1 MLFACLS
8 QAQVTTEGTEFW
20 LGFMQNNDV
29 SAPSSL
35 EIFITSKTTAEVEIF
50 LYQDNTTRSIT
61 VTPGVTHQEVI
72 NFDVSNPYAATLS
85 GNIER
90 KAIRILSDVDIS
102 VYAFNN
108 RQRSADATVILPAPS
123 LGIEYYVA
131 GYWEDGPDDGIGTVD
146 SPSEFLIVAAQDDT
160 EIEVTTSVQTISGQP
175 ANSPYNIILNQGELY
190 QVKANGDLSGSYIRV
205 AEGSADCKNFAV
217 FGGNQWGR
225 VTLNENCATTNDPS
239 FLGGYAADHLF
250 EQMYPTSTWGKNY
263 VAMPFQLRNNYALRV
278 MAMQDQTTVNIGGQ
292 VFTIDAGQYVT
303 SVENDVV
310 SVQADKPVQVA
321 QFSLT
326 MSCDTQSTA
335 GIGDP
340 FMIMLNPNEQQ
351 LSEIN
356 FNALNATELSDYYLS
371 VITNTDQVNSLSLN
385 GTPVNSTIFSQVPGA
400 PDYSHASIK
409 VQKGQDYNLRSS
421 GGGFVAYIYAFGFL
435 ESFGYVAG
443 AALENLNL
451 EIEADDEYISIV
463 DDAACLNA
471 DIQFTAAF
479 DTPSGQQPRF
489 NTFDWDFGNGDV
501 AQGEHVT
508 YKYTVPGTYQVTL
521 TASDGQG
528 SCGSSETLNK
538 TIEIK
543 EVVVDEIIGASSVCP
558 DVTGIGYEVSGEA
571 DNTYEWIVDG
581 GTIIGADTG
590 ERILVDWGTTNANAL
605 VQVVPRNLL
614 GCLGDTLKLPVIIN
628 KRLEPTAP
636 FTDSPLTVNGIAEV
650 CFDEKNRTRYYVSPT
665 NGSQYEWHVQGGTFT
680 VDSNPNSAEVIVD
693 WGNSSTGTV
702 WYTESND
709 LIDDC
714 EGGSDPLEV
723 IIYSQLTASADI
735 DHVLCNGESNGQISL
750 TITGGKSGDY
760 TVEWD
765 NGMTGATISSLTAG
779 DYQAT
784 ITDELGCQLIQT
796 FTITEPEPL
805 IIQNITTLPVRCF
818 QESNGV
824 AELEVTGGTLFGN
837 NEYQY
842 TWQTGGIETQGES
855 RTINSLIAGQY
866 TVVVTDAKGCE
877 ATSTFTIDE
886 PPLLEVDLNT
896 LINDPICPDASDGE
910 AFVDA
915 KGGTPDY
922 QFFWSNN
929 PSADD
934 QNARNLSEGSYSV
947 RIVDANGCEL
957 VYEIDVTER
966 YPKIFIPNAFSPN
979 GDTENDEFKP
989 VAECESNYY
998 MQLFNRW
1005 GTVVFSTEDIN
1016 EGWDGSY
1023 ENEEAPAGIYSYL
1036 IFYAGS
1042 VNGVDFEETY
1052 RGSFKLIR

>member
-1 MLFACLS
+1 M
-8 QAQVTTEGTEFW
+8 TTEGTEFW

-35 EIFITSKTTAEVEIF
+35 EIFITSKTVADVEIF

-72 NFDVSNPYAATLS
+72 NFDISNPFAATGSTLLAS
-85 GNIER
+85 
-90 KAIRILSDVDIS
+90 KAIRITSDQNIS

-108 RQRSADATVILPAPS
+108 RQRSADATVVLPTNS
-123 LGIEYYVA
+123 LGKEYYVSA
-131 GYWEDGPDDGIGTVD
+131 YWENSPNDGIGTAS
-146 SPSEFLIVAAQDDT
+146 SPSEFMIVATQDNT
-160 EIEVTTSVQTISGQP
+160 LVEIIPTVTTRSNQPSNQPFSVT
-175 ANSPYNIILNQGELY
+175 LNQGDVF
-190 QVKANGDLSGSYIRV
+190 QVQADADLSGTLVKAASGQD
-205 AEGSADCKNFAV
+205 ECKTFAV
-217 FGGNQWGR
+217 FGGNMWGR
-225 VTLNENCATTNDPS
+225 VTLNQNCATANDPNFS
-239 FLGGYAADHLF
+239 GGYAADHLF

-278 MAMQDQTTVNIGGQ
+278 MAMQDQTTVNIGSQ
-292 VFTIDAGQYVT
+292 VFTINAGEYVT
-303 SVENDVV
+303 SVEDNVV
-310 SVQADKPVQVA
+310 SIQADKPVQVA

-371 VITNTDQVNSLSLN
+371 VITNTDQINSLSLN
-385 GTPVNSTIFSQVPGA
+385 GTPVNSSLFSQVPGA
-400 PDYSHASIK
+400 PEYSHASIQ

-451 EIEADDEYISIV
+451 EIEADDEFISIV

-479 DTPSGQQPRF
+479 DTPAGQQPRF

-501 AQGEHVT
+501 AQGENVT
-508 YKYTVPGTYQVTL
+508 YKYTVPGIYQVTL

-528 SCGSSETLNK
+528 SCGSSEILNK

-543 EVVVDEIIGASSVCP
+543 EVIVDEIVGASSVCP
-558 DVTGIGYEVSGEA
+558 DVTGIGYEISGEA
-571 DNTYEWIVDG
+571 GNTYEWIVDG
-581 GTIIGADTG
+581 GTISGSDTG
-590 ERILVDWGTTNANAL
+590 ESILVDWGTSNANAL
-605 VQVVPRNLL
+605 VQVVPRNSL

-628 KRLEPTAP
+628 KRLEPIAP
-636 FTDSPLTVNGIAEV
+636 FTNSPLTDNGIAEV
-650 CFDEKNRTRYYVSPT
+650 CFDERNRTRYYVNPT
-665 NGSQYEWHVQGGTFT
+665 NGSQYSWHVQGGTFT
-680 VDSNPNSAEVIVD
+680 ADSNPNSAEVFVD

-714 EGGSDPLEV
+714 EGESDPLEV
-723 IIYSQLTASADI
+723 TIYSQIVTSSNI
-735 DHVLCNGESNGQISL
+735 DNVLCNGESSGQISL
-750 TITGGKSGDY
+750 TISGGKPNY
-760 TVEWD
+760 VVEWD
-765 NGMTGATISSLTAG
+765 NGMTGTTISNLTAG

-784 ITDELGCQLIQT
+784 ISDELGCQLVQT
-796 FTITEPEPL
+796 FTVAEPEPL
-805 IIQNITTLPVRCF
+805 LIQNISTLPVRCF

-824 AELEVTGGTLFGN
+824 AELEVTGGVLFGN

-842 TWQTGGIETQGES
+842 TWQSSGTETESES
-855 RTINSLIAGQY
+855 RINSSLRAGQY
-866 TVVVTDAKGCE
+866 TVVVTDANGCE

-896 LINDPICPDASDGE
+896 LVNNPICPDASNGV

-929 PSADD
+929 TSTDD
-934 QNARNLSEGSYSV
+934 QNARNLSEGAYSV

-979 GDTENDEFKP
+979 NDAENDEFKP
-989 VAECESNYY
+989 VAECESIYY

-1005 GTVVFSTEDIN
+1005 GTVVFSTEDIT
-1016 EGWDGSY
+1016 EGWDGTY

-1042 VNGVDFEETY
+1042 VNGVEFEETY